1 MLYIV
6 PCSLAEANEF
16 LTNKHNFCRIIKSRV
31 RMSVVCGI
39 IATERSLSECSFLL

>member
-1 MLYIV
+1 MRRRGV
-6 PCSLAEANEF
+6 VDKQAG